1 MTPWQLEILQHALG
15 VDRYGRTTKGFTPY
29 TRNYFCAGP
38 ADEPDC
44 RALVEMGLM
53 QRHETTS
60 WLPYFNC
67 SVTDCGIKA
76 MHAESLEPPKLS
88 RSQQK
93 LSRSQQRYLR
103 EFLQAERMAFFS
115 INTKSYT
122 DLHADHHSNP

>member
-1 MTPWQLEILQHALG
+1 MMTPRQLEILQHALG

-44 RALVEMGLM
+44 RELIALGFME
-53 QRHETTS
+53 QHETTE

-67 SVTDCGIKA
+67 SATDAGIKA
-76 MHAESLEPPKLS
+76 MHAASPEPP
-88 RSQQK
+88 K

-103 EFLQAERMAFFS
+103 FLDSDGCFGNFREFLQYE
-115 INTKSYT
+115 K
-122 DLHADHHSNP
+122 LHRSTC